1 MSVEG
6 ATGII
11 LRARPLSETSLIVH
25 WLTEELGRVDVVAKG
40 ARRPKSPFRGQ
51 LDLFY
56 LAQFSFQRSRRSE
69 LHLLREVKLLRSH
82 PDLRRELSH
91 LRQAS
96 YCANLIEQTTP
107 LEAPAGHLFAQFA
120 QLLQELP
127 RHPAAAPAV
136 LAFEMKLLKEV
147 GLMPKLAQETLTA
160 GARRILEELV
170 ERDWRRVFQLRPSAG
185 QLAEMG
191 EFLRRFLVFHLD
203 KVPGGRDAALCPA
216 GPLECQLREG
226 DRSIGQFC

>member
-1 MSVEG
+1 MSVEA

-56 LAQFSFQRSRRSE
+56 LAQFSFRRSRRSE
-69 LHLLREVKLLRSH
+69 LHLLREVKLLQSH

-107 LEAPAGHLFAQFA
+107 LEAPAPHLFAHFA

-127 RHPAAAPAV
+127 RHPAAPQAV
-136 LAFEMKLLKEV
+136 FAFEIKLLKEV
-147 GLMPKLAQETLTA
+147 GLMPKLAQESLTA
-160 GARRILEELV
+160 GARRILEELM
-170 ERDWRRVFQLRPSAG
+170 ERDWWRVFRLHLSAG
-185 QLAEMG
+185 QVAEIG
-191 EFLRRFLVFHLD
+191 EFLRNYLVFHLD
-203 KVPGGRDAALCPA
+203 RVPGGRDAALA
-216 GPLECQLREG
+216 N
-226 DRSIGQFC
+226 